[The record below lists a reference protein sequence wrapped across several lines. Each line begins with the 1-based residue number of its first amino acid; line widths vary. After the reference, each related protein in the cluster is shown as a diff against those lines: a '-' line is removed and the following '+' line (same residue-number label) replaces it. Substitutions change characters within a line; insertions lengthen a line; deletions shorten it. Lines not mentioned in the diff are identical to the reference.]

1 MKRSRI
7 SQKLEGVRKVLK
19 SNDTAV
25 VGLGEESK
33 VHEVETSRIVSS
45 EASHYILVKGADIV
59 DSQSSQDEEEE
70 KEEESDLQIRQTSQT
85 TCSSLDVGPSTS
97 IASFPGSIPMSGD
110 VESGIYVHVGPDG
123 ACPTASREEIEHEVR
138 KFFRDKK
145 ESLVVEDDAGSKPS
159 SKIGL
164 VGGEKHSATARG
176 GTYDTVVLESE
187 SGGEKETVQT
197 HEQGN
202 VQENVIGEEGTS
214 EVATNDDRIS
224 VVDRSIGGGPSSS
237 QLRETLAGGAAV
249 TGDSEAVHAL
259 SQSSRDSV
267 TKGQREPSILATT
280 KPSKDIHVLPPQS
293 TSNLATSSVAK
304 EEKKHNLL
312 SYDTN
317 TKENT
322 KASSPSI
329 VAIDLTTTHTIQG
342 EPKFLQVS
350 PQKQTTA
357 ESVEHDLLH
366 STESSAAA
374 IEIGL
379 IESDDGGSPFPPAA
393 ATEGVELI
401 KSDDGGSP
409 SPSAAA
415 VAGAESDDGGSPSPR
430 AAEWTGG
437 EEVESL
443 LTVAPSEAQ
452 KQLSLD
458 VEQLEKE
465 QTRQSRAAASVSN
478 QMYKEAQVHSCTY
491 CSLLG
496 KRPLPGERPCTSL
509 QGINIAVFSTNVWKL
524 CPRQAP
530 MWAKIVI
537 HV

>member
-1 MKRSRI
+1 M
-7 SQKLEGVRKVLK
+7 LK

-59 DSQSSQDEEEE
+59 ESQSSQDEEEQE
-70 KEEESDLQIRQTSQT
+70 EEESDSQIRQTSQT

-97 IASFPGSIPMSGD
+97 IASFPGSIPTSGD
-110 VESGIYVHVGPDG
+110 VELGIHVGPDG

-164 VGGEKHSATARG
+164 VGGEKHPAAARG
-176 GTYDTVVLESE
+176 GTYDAVVLESE
-187 SGGEKETVQT
+187 SGGEEETERA

-202 VQENVIGEEGTS
+202 LQENVIGEEGTS
-214 EVATNDDRIS
+214 EVATNDDTVS
-224 VVDRSIGGGPSSS
+224 VVDRSVGGGPSSS
-237 QLRETLAGGAAV
+237 QLRETLAGGMAI
-249 TGDSEAVHAL
+249 TGDSEAVHAQ

-267 TKGQREPSILATT
+267 TKGQREPSVFATT
-280 KPSKDIHVLPPQS
+280 KQSKDIHVLPPQS

-304 EEKKHNLL
+304 EENKHNLL
-312 SYDTN
+312 SYDPN

-322 KASSPSI
+322 KASSSSI
-329 VAIDLTTTHTIQG
+329 VAIDFTTTHTTQG

-357 ESVEHDLLH
+357 ECVEHDLLH

-374 IEIGL
+374 VEIGL
-379 IESDDGGSPFPPAA
+379 IESDDGGSPSPPAA

-415 VAGAESDDGGSPSPR
+415 VAGAESDNGGSPSPR

-452 KQLSLD
+452 EQLSLD

-465 QTRQSRAAASVSN
+465 RTRQSRAAASVSN
-478 QMYKEAQVHSCTY
+478 QMYKEAQVHACTY
-491 CSLLG
+491 RS
-496 KRPLPGERPCTSL
+496 LPGQVPTP
-509 QGINIAVFSTNVWKL
+509 G
-524 CPRQAP
+524 
-530 MWAKIVI
+530 
-537 HV
+537 

>member
-1 MKRSRI
+1 MNCLHPR
-7 SQKLEGVRKVLK
+7 
-19 SNDTAV
+19 
-25 VGLGEESK
+25 
-33 VHEVETSRIVSS
+33 
-45 EASHYILVKGADIV
+45 
-59 DSQSSQDEEEE
+59 EEE

-110 VESGIYVHVGPDG
+110 VESGIHVGPDG

-164 VGGEKHSATARG
+164 VGGEKHPATARG
-176 GTYDTVVLESE
+176 GAYDAVVLESE
-187 SGGEKETVQT
+187 SGGEEETEQT

-280 KPSKDIHVLPPQS
+280 KQSKDIHVHVLPPQS

-329 VAIDLTTTHTIQG
+329 VAIDLTTTHAIQG

-409 SPSAAA
+409 SP
-415 VAGAESDDGGSPSPR
+415 R

-478 QMYKEAQVHSCTY
+478 QMYKEAQVHACTY

-496 KRPLPGERPCTSL
+496 KRSLPGERPCTSL
-509 QGINIAVFSTNVWKL
+509 QGINIVVSSMEVMSRVSTHVGQNHDVYLSAHGVPGILPYMGKGFMVLCYQHRYEWKGLWYFGIVWL
-524 CPRQAP
+524 LLTQT
-530 MWAKIVI
+530 
-537 HV
+537 